1 MHFGALPAYKDA
13 MEQQVFKDYIE
24 TNIAIKA
31 LYQQKDAVNWLNSIN
46 GSAGV
51 RTAIDKMISEAFF
64 NNVEP
69 LKAYNDM
76 IASANNELNQ

>member
-51 RTAIDKMISEAFF
+51 RTAIDLSLIHISEPTRQEA
-64 NNVEP
+64 
-69 LKAYNDM
+69 
-76 IASANNELNQ
+76 IS